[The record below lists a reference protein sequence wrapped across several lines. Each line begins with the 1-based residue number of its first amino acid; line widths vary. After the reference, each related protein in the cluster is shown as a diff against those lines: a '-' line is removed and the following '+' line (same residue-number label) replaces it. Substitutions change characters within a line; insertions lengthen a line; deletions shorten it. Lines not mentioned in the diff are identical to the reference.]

1 MSIVTS
7 MAASSGRSP
16 SLAVHNTYAPRMTAV
31 GRDEPVGAS
40 DNSDRVGEGVGEGAD
55 DIDDIEAWRAMLL
68 AHAGAV
74 RAIEKDVQRV
84 GIPLTWYDV
93 LLELDAA
100 EGRQLRMQE
109 LSDRVVLS
117 RTRVSRLV
125 DEMAAQDLVRKRPD
139 PDDRRST
146 WAVITPAGRTA
157 LRETA
162 PTYMA
167 GIREHFNRYLTESEL
182 QAVARALGKVA
193 AAHAPASM
201 PIRSGGSR
209 SRAT

>member
-1 MSIVTS
+1 
-7 MAASSGRSP
+7 
-16 SLAVHNTYAPRMTAV
+16 MTAAD
-31 GRDEPVGAS
+31 RDASAEAS
-40 DNSDRVGEGVGEGAD
+40 DNSPDDSPDEGA
-55 DIDDIEAWRAMLL
+55 DDIEAWRAMLL

-93 LLELDAA
+93 LLELNAA
-100 EGRQLRMQE
+100 EGRQLRMQD

-125 DEMAAQDLVRKRPD
+125 DEMAAQGLVRKRPD
-139 PDDRRST
+139 ADDRRST
-146 WAVITPAGRTA
+146 WAVITPEGRTA

-162 PTYMA
+162 PTYID

-182 QAVARALGKVA
+182 RAVARALGKVA
-193 AAHAPASM
+193 AAHAPARMS
-201 PIRSGGSR
+201 IRSGRLR
-209 SRAT
+209 SRVT